1 MLFTDAF
8 LTNAGAQ
15 LLTQAVS
22 GSRIIWGQCGC
33 TQIDDQSELDAGTT
47 TFSNFVCKGS
57 SSAAFQ
63 LANNTAKISCPMS
76 NSADGCT
83 PGRADAFG
91 LWARVMQPTGGE
103 SAEVLV
109 LIAKRGT
116 ANASYFPEYV
126 DERTNLMGI
135 VDLSVNVT
143 EGIVQSIEISRTA
156 YALASDLMTEISERQ
171 LADARL
177 VSCHTASSTTE
188 GEDQTIY
195 GAKNFMAM
203 ITQTHPRYDTACRI
217 ETTDEGGKVRGIT
230 SAYANSWLTLNP
242 ARVPS
247 VQIHGLLLPENET
260 QPWDIGGLAARW
272 GKLYCTSISC
282 SETFSAGSFN
292 TSLIETQNILLE
304 TPNAITFRNTSG
316 TRIGGI
322 NFNEENNWLVIDS
335 YLGSVAVIGELIPY
349 PDSPHNLGRMDWR
362 WSTVYAETID
372 ASDIYLTNGIV
383 SNTCHANNL
392 YAVNGIRSNGVT
404 DTAGI
409 EYNTS
414 LNPDNYPLFK
424 VRTGGY
430 GNPWTSYGFNPKTG
444 AIILAAVFAPQD
456 SAITIPAGES
466 IPSNAQVA
474 LIVSQG
480 GNPKTPGE
488 YVPFAPYTDNTVLPN
503 PERFRALHNI
513 YVEPGAAAIALLIQ
527 AEDINQT

>member
-15 LLTQAVS
+15 LLTEAVS

-91 LWARVMQPTGGE
+91 LWAKLMQPTGGE

-126 DERTNLMGI
+126 DERTNLLGI

-217 ETTDEGGKVRGIT
+217 ETTDTGGKIRGIT
-230 SAYANSWLTLNP
+230 PGYANSWLTLDASTSIP
-242 ARVPS
+242 CVY
-247 VQIHGLLLPENET
+247 VHGILLPET
-260 QPWDIGGLAARW
+260 DFQVRFLCIDTRRRGI
-272 GKLYCTSISC
+272 
-282 SETFSAGSFN
+282 
-292 TSLIETQNILLE
+292 
-304 TPNAITFRNTSG
+304 FRRRLFRGMLSQE
-316 TRIGGI
+316 R
-322 NFNEENNWLVIDS
+322 
-335 YLGSVAVIGELIPY
+335 
-349 PDSPHNLGRMDWR
+349 
-362 WSTVYAETID
+362 
-372 ASDIYLTNGIV
+372 
-383 SNTCHANNL
+383 
-392 YAVNGIRSNGVT
+392 
-404 DTAGI
+404 
-409 EYNTS
+409 S
-414 LNPDNYPLFK
+414 LN
-424 VRTGGY
+424 
-430 GNPWTSYGFNPKTG
+430 
-444 AIILAAVFAPQD
+444 I
-456 SAITIPAGES
+456 
-466 IPSNAQVA
+466 
-474 LIVSQG
+474 
-480 GNPKTPGE
+480 
-488 YVPFAPYTDNTVLPN
+488 
-503 PERFRALHNI
+503 
-513 YVEPGAAAIALLIQ
+513 
-527 AEDINQT
+527 